1 MEPKINATQFGSI
14 TVAGTSYNHD
24 ILITLEGQV
33 QKRKKKLSK
42 QIYGTSHTLSL
53 AEAEHVY
60 QEGAQQLI
68 FGGGQYD
75 QCRLSHEAESFFRQ
89 KNCAVKILPT
99 PEAIKTWN
107 EAQGQVIGL
116 FHITC

>member
-1 MEPKINATQFGSI
+1 MQPKINTTQFGSI
-14 TVAGTSYNHD
+14 TVDGTLFTHD
-24 ILITLEGQV
+24 ILIDLEGQI

-68 FGGGQYD
+68 LGSGQYD
-75 QCRLSHEAESFFRQ
+75 QCRLSDEAASFFKE

-99 PEAIKTWN
+99 PEAIDAWN
-107 EAQGQVIGL
+107 KAQGQVIGL

>member
-14 TVAGTSYNHD
+14 TVEGTPYTHD

-42 QIYGTSHTLSL
+42 QVFGTSHTLSL
-53 AEAEHVY
+53 AEAQHVY
-60 QEGAQQLI
+60 QEGTQLLI
-68 FGGGQYD
+68 FGGGQFD
-75 QCRLSHEAESFFRQ
+75 QCRLSDEAGSFFRQ
-89 KNCAVKILPT
+89 KNCEVKILPT
-99 PEAIKTWN
+99 PQAVDDWN
-107 EAQGQVIGL
+107 ETQGQVIGL

>member
-1 MEPKINATQFGSI
+1 MQPKINATQFGAI
-14 TVAGTSYNHD
+14 TVEGTPFTHD
-24 ILITLEGQV
+24 ILITLEGQIT
-33 QKRKKKLSK
+33 KRKKKLSK

-68 FGGGQYD
+68 LGSGQFD
-75 QCRLSHEAESFFRQ
+75 RCQLSDEAVSFFRQ

-99 PEAIKTWN
+99 PEAIKAWN
-107 EAQGQVIGL
+107 ETQGQVIGL

>member
-1 MEPKINATQFGSI
+1 MQPQINATQFGSI
-14 TVAGTSYNHD
+14 TVGGTPFTHD
-24 ILITLEGQV
+24 ILIDLEGQI

-53 AEAEHVY
+53 AEAEYVY
-60 QEGAQQLI
+60 QEGARQLI
-68 FGGGQYD
+68 LGSGQYD
-75 QCRLSHEAESFFRQ
+75 RCRLSDEAESFF
-89 KNCAVKILPT
+89 KGKDCTVKILPT
-99 PEAIKTWN
+99 PQAIDAWN

>member
-1 MEPKINATQFGSI
+1 MQPKINATQFGSI
-14 TVAGTSYNHD
+14 TVDGTPFTHD
-24 ILITLEGQV
+24 ILIDLEGQI

-68 FGGGQYD
+68 LGSGQYD
-75 QCRLSHEAESFFRQ
+75 QCRLSDEAESFFQQ
-89 KNCAVKILPT
+89 KNCTVKILPT
-99 PEAIKTWN
+99 PEAIKAWN

>member
-14 TVAGTSYNHD
+14 TVDGTPFTHD
-24 ILITLEGQV
+24 ILITLEGQI

-53 AEAEHVY
+53 AEAQHAY

-68 FGGGQYD
+68 LGSGQYD
-75 QCRLSHEAESFFRQ
+75 QCRLSEEAESFFQQ

-107 EAQGQVIGL
+107 EASGKTIGL